1 MVAYLFDDCLLVI
14 KTDCGKTWWYLT
26 VPETYLPPFTYGY
39 GSYTKPFAFVLLSR
53 FNLRE
58 KINLPKKILTPRSFS
73 YICHKLFLNPE
84 SYSSCSSHSM
94 CEEKYKEKIERLKQF
109 GYLKI
114 LHTRG
119 WNL

>member
-58 KINLPKKILTPRSFS
+58 KINLPKKLVEINKNNFGGESRIASTP
-73 YICHKLFLNPE
+73 CDKN
-84 SYSSCSSHSM
+84 
-94 CEEKYKEKIERLKQF
+94 Q
-109 GYLKI
+109 
-114 LHTRG
+114 
-119 WNL
+119 

>member
-26 VPETYLPPFTYGY
+26 VPDTYLPSFTYGF
-39 GSYTKPFAFVLLSR
+39 YTNPFVLLTR
-53 FNLRE
+53 WGENI

-84 SYSSCSSHSM
+84 SYPRCSSRSM